1 MSTKVTKSKASE
13 SAAKSTKTTKTT
25 RSKKDPNAPKRPQTA
40 FILYMSDNRQR
51 IKDQNP
57 GIAFTD
63 VPKIGAQEWKTA
75 KAVTKNKY
83 QALAD
88 KERVRYEREK
98 EHYVP
103 DESFKKLKRKKDP
116 NAPKRPL
123 TVYMLFANARQ
134 SVIKKQHPEF
144 TQQQVIKRVGEDWR
158 NLTEKDKVV
167 YQKQHEKE
175 QARYQSEKEKY
186 EAQKTK

>member
-1 MSTKVTKSKASE
+1 MSTKVTKSKSVGASE
-13 SAAKSTKTTKTT
+13 PAVKSTKTT

-51 IKDQNP
+51 IKDQHP
-57 GIAFTD
+57 GIIFTD
-63 VPKIGAQEWKTA
+63 VPKVGAQEWKNA
-75 KAVTKNKY
+75 KAATKNKY
-83 QALAD
+83 QALAE

-98 EHYVP
+98 ESYVP

-134 SVIKKQHPEF
+134 NVIKKQHPELR
-144 TQQQVIKRVGEDWR
+144 QQLVIKRVGEDWR
-158 NLTEKDKVV
+158 NLSEKDKVV
-167 YQKQHEKE
+167 YQKQRAVE

-186 EAQKTK
+186 EAQKEK